1 ANASAVSTS
10 GFSSSSSAGGQV
22 LDTTTL
28 NGFELGGGN
37 GGGSRASFYESS
49 YSGGGNVSGTG
60 SGLVGINN
68 LFKAADTNNDGV
80 LSPLEFRNAGF

>member
-1 ANASAVSTS
+1 RQFQRFGVTPENPEEYIRRYGATLFDSHSLLQQARTVGVVEDISVPTVANASAVSTS

-37 GGGSRASFYESS
+37 GGG
-49 YSGGGNVSGTG
+49 
-60 SGLVGINN
+60 
-68 LFKAADTNNDGV
+68 
-80 LSPLEFRNAGF
+80 